1 MIKNITISI
10 VSHNQ
15 IDYVKK
21 LLSDLKKF
29 NFYEKIIITTNIKE
43 NLDSLENFKNLQLK
57 IIANDKP
64 KGFGEN
70 HNFAFNFCNTKYF
83 LILNPDVRINK
94 LDINNLQSIFNNE
107 KFVYVVSPTANDL
120 KGAVQDNARVFPKL
134 YDPFL
139 RIFKK
144 NIDYKRQGNYLE
156 VDWVSGMFMLFDAK
170 KFSELGGFDE
180 NFFLYYEDV
189 DICKRIKLI
198 GGKTI
203 ISNIEKVI
211 HTGQKAS
218 HTNIKYSL
226 IHIKSLFRYHFKN
239 YSN

>member
-1 MIKNITISI
+1 MKNITISI

-15 IDYVKK
+15 INYVTK

-43 NLDSLENFKNLQLK
+43 NLDSLENFKKPHLK
-57 IIANDKP
+57 IITNDTP

-70 HNFAFNFCNTKYF
+70 HNFAYKSCNTKYF
-83 LILNPDVRINK
+83 LILNPDVRINN
-94 LDINNLQSIFNNE
+94 LDINNLLSIFNYE
-107 KFVYVVSPTANDL
+107 KEVYVVSPTAEDP
-120 KGAVQDNARVFPKL
+120 KGVIQDNARIFPKF

-144 NIDYKRQGNYLE
+144 NIDYVRQGNYQE
-156 VDWVSGMFMLFDAK
+156 VDWVSGMFMLFETK
-170 KFSELGGFDE
+170 KFSELKGFDE

-189 DICKRIKLI
+189 DICKRIKLF
-198 GGKTI
+198 GGKTF

-211 HTGQKAS
+211 HTGQKS
-218 HTNIKYSL
+218 RHTNIKYSL
-226 IHIKSLFRYHFKN
+226 IHIKSLLRYHFKN